1 MKSAST
7 YPLQTNQAYWP
18 LRSSRSRKPALNS
31 TQKRVFN
38 RISNLFRTLV
48 SQLGGGDGPLVWQT
62 HDAAGRAVWS
72 AEDRVSGKSI
82 RGVSEAELR
91 VWLEARY
98 QF

>member
-1 MKSAST
+1 MKSVST
-7 YPLQTNQAYWP
+7 YSLQNNQAYWP
-18 LRSSRSRKPALNS
+18 LRSNNAQES
-31 TQKRVFN
+31 TQKRLSSRFN
-38 RISNLFRTLV
+38 DLFRSLI
-48 SQLGGGDGPLVWQT
+48 SQLSSEAGPAVWQT

-72 AEDRVSGKSI
+72 AEDRASGRSI

>member
-18 LRSSRSRKPALNS
+18 LRSSKSRKPTSNP
-31 TQKRVFN
+31 TQTGVSN

-48 SQLGGGDGPLVWQT
+48 SQLGGSSGPLVWQT
-62 HDAAGRAVWS
+62 HGAAGQVVWN

-91 VWLEARY
+91 IWLESRY

>member
-18 LRSSRSRKPALNS
+18 LRASKFGKSASNS
-31 TQKRVFN
+31 TQKRVSTQ
-38 RISNLFRTLV
+38 ISNLLRMLV
-48 SQLGGGDGPLVWQT
+48 SQLVGGDGPLVWQT
-62 HDAAGRAVWS
+62 RDVAGRAVWS

-91 VWLEARY
+91 IWLEARY

>member
-7 YPLQTNQAYWP
+7 YPLQNNQAYWP
-18 LRSSRSRKPALNS
+18 LRSNNAQKLTRKRLS
-31 TQKRVFN
+31 N
-38 RISNLFRTLV
+38 RLSDLFRSLI
-48 SQLGGGDGPLVWQT
+48 SQLSSETGPAIWQT
-62 HDAAGRAVWS
+62 HEAGGRAVWS
-72 AEDRVSGKSI
+72 AEDRASGRSI